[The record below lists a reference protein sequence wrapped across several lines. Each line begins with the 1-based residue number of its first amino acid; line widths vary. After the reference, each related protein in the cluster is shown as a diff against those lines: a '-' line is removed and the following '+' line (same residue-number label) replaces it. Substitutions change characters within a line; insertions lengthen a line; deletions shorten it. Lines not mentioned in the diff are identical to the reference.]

1 MFLETERVQ
10 YRKPQLLEVI
20 CQLRFPAILSISAR
34 EPAEF
39 QDLIR
44 SSYPQY
50 TRNIEKLPP
59 KVVVQGGN
67 RALEEQPDVI
77 NYQFLSADGRWKVNM
92 TNTFI
97 ALATP
102 AYTVW
107 EDFAQRLDEVLAS
120 FIKVYKPAYFE
131 RIGLRYINAF
141 SRKALGLEDTPFGEL
156 IQPGYLGLMGDEDVN
171 ERAFARIT
179 QEAELSLP
187 GGCKL
192 KLHCGPGMIKRNNVE
207 DKEVR
212 FILDNDVFMP
222 GKVEMKHSAGALN
235 TVHTHADRA
244 FRGAITDTLHQAMEP
259 QPL

>member
-44 SSYPQY
+44 GSYPQY
-50 TRNIEKLPP
+50 TRNLEKLPP
-59 KVVVQGGN
+59 KMVGQPGN
-67 RALEEQPDVI
+67 MKLEQQPDVV

-141 SRKALGLEDTPFGEL
+141 SRKALELEDTPFSEL
-156 IQPGYLGLMGDEDVN
+156 IEPGYLGLMGDEDVN

-212 FILDNDVFMP
+212 FILDNDVFMS

>member
-1 MFLETERVQ
+1 MFSETERVQ

-20 CQLRFPAILSISAR
+20 CQLRFPLILSISAR

-44 SSYPQY
+44 GSYPQY
-50 TRNIEKLPP
+50 TRNVEKLPP
-59 KVVVQGGN
+59 KVLGQPGN
-67 RALEEQPDVI
+67 MKLEEQPYVI

-92 TNTFI
+92 TNGFI

-107 EDFAQRLDEVLAS
+107 EEFARRLDEVQAH

-131 RIGLRYINAF
+131 SIGLRYINAF
-141 SRKALGLEDTPFGEL
+141 SRKALGLEDTPFAEL
-156 IQPGYLGLMGDEDVN
+156 IEPSYLGVMADEDVN

-212 FILDNDVFMP
+212 FILDNDIFMT
-222 GKVEMKHSAGALN
+222 GKIEMKHSAGALN

-244 FRGAITDTLHQAMEP
+244 FRGAITDTLHRAMEP
-259 QPL
+259 QEL

>member
-44 SSYPQY
+44 GSYPQY
-50 TRNIEKLPP
+50 TRNLEKLPP
-59 KVVVQGGN
+59 KMVGQPGN
-67 RALEEQPDVI
+67 MKLEQQPDVV

-141 SRKALGLEDTPFGEL
+141 SRKALELEDTPFSEL
-156 IQPGYLGLMGDEDVN
+156 IEPGYLGLMGDEDVN

-192 KLHCGPGMIKRNNVE
+192 KLHCGPGMVKRNNVE

-212 FILDNDVFMP
+212 FILDNDVFMS

-244 FRGAITDTLHQAMEP
+244 FRGAITDTLHQAMGP

>member
-44 SSYPQY
+44 GSYPQY
-50 TRNIEKLPP
+50 TRNLEKLPP
-59 KVVVQGGN
+59 KMVGQPGN
-67 RALEEQPDVI
+67 MKLEQQPDVV

-141 SRKALGLEDTPFGEL
+141 SRKTLELEDTTFAEL
-156 IQPGYLGLMGDEDVN
+156 IEPGYLGLMGDEDVN

-192 KLHCGPGMIKRNNVE
+192 KLHCGPGMVKRNNVE

-212 FILDNDVFMP
+212 FILDNDIFMS

-244 FRGAITDTLHQAMEP
+244 FRGAITDTLHLAMEP